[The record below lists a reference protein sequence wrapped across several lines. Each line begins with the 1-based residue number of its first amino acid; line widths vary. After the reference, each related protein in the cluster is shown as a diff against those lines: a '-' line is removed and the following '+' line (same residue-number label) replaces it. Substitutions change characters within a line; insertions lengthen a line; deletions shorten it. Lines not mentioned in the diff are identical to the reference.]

1 MSYQIGNGIQRYNG
15 GGAGCLIFIILPFIL
30 LGVIFGPVVEWAK
43 REPASFLLL
52 VVGLVIVGSA
62 VVFIRKRASD
72 ETIVHWSER
81 GRHE

>member
-1 MSYQIGNGIQRYNG
+1 MSYQIGPETQRYNG
-15 GGAGCLIFIILPFIL
+15 AGAGCVALVVMPFVL
-30 LGVIFGPVVEWAK
+30 LGIIFGPVVEWAK

-52 VVGLVIVGSA
+52 VVGLIIVGSA